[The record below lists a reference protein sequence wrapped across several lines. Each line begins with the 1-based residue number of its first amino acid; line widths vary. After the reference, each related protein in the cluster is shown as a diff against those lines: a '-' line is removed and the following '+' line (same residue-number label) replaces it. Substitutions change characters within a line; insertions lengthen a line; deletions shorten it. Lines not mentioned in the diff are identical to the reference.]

1 MKKNL
6 TGQRNE
12 CPGCGL
18 YFNSNK
24 AFDKHRTGKHGVD
37 RRCRT
42 EQEMLDKG
50 MALNQ
55 AGFWVSEPYEVVH
68 DYGTETKDGN
78 PNTASDRS

>member
-1 MKKNL
+1 MKTL
-6 TGQRNE
+6 TGQRNQ

-50 MALNQ
+50 MALNN
-55 AGFWVSEPYEVVH
+55 AGFWISEPYEVVY
-68 DYGTETKDGN
+68 DYGAKAEDGN
-78 PNTASDRS
+78 PNTASYGS